1 MMNGSENMKINE
13 QLLDKNAYYVIG
25 VSGGCDSMF
34 LLDTLRKKNYHLL
47 VAHVNYNLR
56 HDSYVDYE
64 LVSEYCAE
72 YGIPFYYKE
81 FHHDDY
87 TDGNFQDRA
96 RTLRYTFYK
105 EIYKL
110 YKCKGVILGHH
121 LDDNLETIYMQ
132 LKRHNTIHYL
142 GIKEENEV
150 QDMKVVRPLMHCYK
164 KDILAYCQNHD
175 IPYHDD
181 YTNFETDFERDKV
194 RNTVLNSYTIQQ
206 KDQLLQRAYQHN
218 TRIKELEFK
227 VQSYYQQYIADGQI
241 YYYYIP
247 KELRDIFLYLILKD
261 VMHPQLISYSLI
273 KEIKHQ
279 INSVK
284 PNIQMNLPVNYLFIK
299 EYDNI
304 YIIDKDKIK
313 GYHYEFNQF
322 VLFGCEH
329 FHLLENGHINE
340 GVYLSKDDYPIT
352 IRTMQEGDSIMTSSG
367 TKKLSR
373 LFINAKIPALKRK
386 TWPVVLNKDQIII
399 LVPHIAKNID
409 YLTTKPN
416 VFVIK

>member
-241 YYYYIP
+241 YSGSNPFIP
-247 KELRDIFLYLILKD
+247 NPKNHENELSIDAAAGRCVGGLLGERYDRTAGRARNPATGMKRLTSFL
-261 VMHPQLISYSLI
+261 M
-273 KEIKHQ
+273 
-279 INSVK
+279 
-284 PNIQMNLPVNYLFIK
+284 
-299 EYDNI
+299 
-304 YIIDKDKIK
+304 
-313 GYHYEFNQF
+313 
-322 VLFGCEH
+322 
-329 FHLLENGHINE
+329 
-340 GVYLSKDDYPIT
+340 
-352 IRTMQEGDSIMTSSG
+352 
-367 TKKLSR
+367 
-373 LFINAKIPALKRK
+373 AL
-386 TWPVVLNKDQIII
+386 
-399 LVPHIAKNID
+399 
-409 YLTTKPN
+409 
-416 VFVIK
+416 VI

>member
-1 MMNGSENMKINE
+1 MSNGSENMKINE
-13 QLLDKNAYYVIG
+13 QLLNKNEYYVIG

-34 LLDTLRKKNYHLL
+34 LLDTLRKKGYHIL

-64 LVSEYCAE
+64 LVSEYCAK
-72 YGIPFYYKE
+72 YGLPFYYKE
-81 FHHDDY
+81 FHSHDY
-87 TDGNFQDRA
+87 IDGNFQDRA
-96 RTLRYTFYK
+96 RSLRYDFYK
-105 EIYKL
+105 GIYRL
-110 YKCKGVILGHH
+110 YRCQGVVLGHH
-121 LDDNLETIYMQ
+121 LDDHLETIYMQ
-132 LKRHNTIHYL
+132 LQRHNTIHYL
-142 GIKEENEV
+142 GIKEVNYV
-150 QDMKVVRPLMHCYK
+150 KDMKVIRPLMPCYK
-164 KDILAYCQNHD
+164 KDILSYCQKHH

-181 YTNFETDFERDKV
+181 YTNFETDFERDRV
-194 RNTVLNSYTIQQ
+194 RNLVLKDYTFEQ
-206 KDQLLQRAYQHN
+206 KEDLLKRASFHN
-218 TRIKELEFK
+218 ERIKELEFK
-227 VQSYYQQYIADGQI
+227 VQTYYQQYVTDGQI

-247 KELRDIFLYLILKD
+247 KELRNIFLYLILKD
-261 VMHPQLISYSLI
+261 VMPPQLISYSLI
-273 KEIKHQ
+273 EEIKHQ

-304 YIIDKDKIK
+304 YIIDKNKTK
-313 GYHYEFNQF
+313 GYRYEFSEF
-322 VLFGCEH
+322 VPFGCEH

-340 GVYLSKDDYPIT
+340 GVYLTKDDYPIT
-352 IRTMQEGDSIMTSSG
+352 IRTMKEGDSIMTSSG

-386 TWPVVLNKDQIII
+386 TWPIVLNKDQTII

-409 YLTTKPN
+409 YLTTQPN